1 MKKRTTIFRLAFISI
16 IAMYATLQANETKTI
31 NRNYEYVQLR
41 GENFPQYTAEQAPI
55 DQLYLYA
62 YRAATGQWEPIPFQI
77 DELDFREIGV
87 DSSLSYFPIGVEH
100 NRLFDNQDE
109 LVFMVRDLGDQ
120 ADTKKWIDDPSASD
134 NPRYQII
141 VTDPQNNANKRGWA
155 YLFRSSNNLPR
166 SSVVY
171 VDYDATLDRVSSSN
185 YEIGHDGQGN
195 LDLVKIKTSAPGYY
209 LDILDRNKFRYSGKI
224 LFAPYDW
231 SDTSLYKDDNPANA
245 YPPIEIKKGPVRV
258 IRLLHTTLN
267 LEGLNT
273 FKVPFTSRFYSHIFR
288 VSKNIDL
295 IDYDALAKTEHVRF
309 SYDYNE
315 NARGMKFFS
324 GDSGRANVNQDIV
337 MDGQGKTD
345 GVVDSLSR
353 KKSFW
358 TMVAGAPGSVLSL
371 NDIKYYGGEDYSWR
385 LYYWDSSDN
394 TAKDQANTGLS
405 AGDDV
410 SIGDN
415 GVMFTGEKL
424 TSKIEAVSDILLLKA
439 NFPADSAW
447 TLFDNF
453 NTPIALSI
461 NYQLRTGVAD
471 GSNGASVKQFQLLP
485 AYPNPF
491 NALTTISFDLPVG
504 ERVVLDIFNING
516 NYVTTLVDRYV
527 DAGSHHIQWDGRN
540 VSGQSAGSGVYFIQ
554 LRTETHFSTVKT
566 VLLK

>member
-1 MKKRTTIFRLAFISI
+1 MKKRTTIFLTVFISI
-16 IAMYATLQANETKTI
+16 IAMNAMLQANDMKTI
-31 NRNYEYVQLR
+31 NRNYEYVQLK
-41 GENFPQYTAEQAPI
+41 GENFPQYTAEQVPI

-62 YRAATGQWEPIPFQI
+62 YRAATGQWEPIPFQV
-77 DELDFREIGV
+77 DEMDFREIGV
-87 DSSLSYFPIGVEH
+87 DSTLSYFPIGIEQ
-100 NRLFDNQDE
+100 NQLFDNRDE

-120 ADTKKWIDDPSASD
+120 ADTKKWIDDISASE

-141 VTDPQNNANKRGWA
+141 VTDPYNGANKRGWA
-155 YLFRSSNNLPR
+155 YLFRSSNNLPK
-166 SSVVY
+166 STKVY
-171 VDYDATLDRVSSSN
+171 VDYDANLDRASSSN
-185 YEIGHDGQGN
+185 YEIGHDAQGN

-231 SDTSLYKDDNPANA
+231 SDTSLYKDVNPANA
-245 YPPIEIKKGPVRV
+245 YPPIEIKKGPIRV

-288 VSKNIDL
+288 VSKKIDL

-309 SYDYNE
+309 SYDYSD

-324 GDSGRANVNQDIV
+324 GDSGRVNVNQNIV

-358 TMVAGAPGSVLSL
+358 TMVSGAPGSVLSL
-371 NDIKYYGGEDYSWR
+371 NDIRYFGGENYSWR

-394 TAKDQANTGLS
+394 DAKDQAHTGLS
-405 AGDDV
+405 TGDDV

-415 GVMFTGEKL
+415 GVMFTGDKL
-424 TSKIEAVSDILLLKA
+424 TSKIEAVSDIFLLKA

-453 NTPIALSI
+453 NTPVALSI
-461 NYQLRTGVAD
+461 NYQIRTDVAD
-471 GSNGASVKQFQLLP
+471 GSDGPSVKQFRLLP

-491 NALTTISFDLPVG
+491 NALTTISFDLPVR
-504 ERVVLDIFNING
+504 ERVVVDIFNING
-516 NYVTTLVDRYV
+516 NYVTTLVDRHF
-527 DAGSHHIQWDGRN
+527 DAGSHQIQWDGRN
-540 VSGQSAGSGVYFIQ
+540 ASGVSAGSGVYFIKLQ
-554 LRTETHFSTVKT
+554 TETHFATVKT
-566 VLLK
+566 ILLK